1 MTKAINYILDIFY
14 PNRCPF
20 CDGFIK
26 WDYLICEKCFAE
38 LEYIHACD
46 KCGKVECMCDKSLF
60 YDDAHV
66 LFAYGG
72 IVKESIL
79 ALKEKNGINA
89 ARFYGEKLSER
100 IIASGKIYDMIV
112 PVPMSKSKKK
122 IRGYNQSSEI
132 AEFIARKLN
141 IPVVD
146 ALIKKENTIVQHTLS
161 KNEREENVKGMFL
174 PSDIYLSENKII
186 LCDDVITTGS
196 TMNECA
202 RILKSM
208 GADYITAVA
217 PATTNLNN
225 TNA

>member
-1 MTKAINYILDIFY
+1 
-14 PNRCPF
+14 
-20 CDGFIK
+20 
-26 WDYLICEKCFAE
+26 
-38 LEYIHACD
+38 
-46 KCGKVECMCDKSLF
+46 MCDKSLF

-89 ARFYGEKLSER
+89 AQFYGEKLSER

-112 PVPMSKSKKK
+112 PVPMSKSKKR
-122 IRGYNQSSEI
+122 IRGYNQSFEI
-132 AEFIARKLN
+132 AEFIAQKLN

-146 ALIKKENTIVQHTLS
+146 ALIKKENTIVQHALS
-161 KNEREENVKGMFL
+161 KKEREENVKGMFL

-208 GADYITAVA
+208 GAGYITAVA